1 MKIMGVFSISQITKQ
16 VVKYLLI
23 TTYVRLLSS
32 NEMLNSKAINMKGIT
47 NKNASFKLRLLQ

>member
-1 MKIMGVFSISQITKQ
+1 MGDFSISQITKQ

-32 NEMLNSKAINMKGIT
+32 KEVLNIKTMNLKGIT
-47 NKNASFKLRLLQ
+47 NKNASFKLLLLQ

>member
-1 MKIMGVFSISQITKQ
+1 MGVFSISQITKQ